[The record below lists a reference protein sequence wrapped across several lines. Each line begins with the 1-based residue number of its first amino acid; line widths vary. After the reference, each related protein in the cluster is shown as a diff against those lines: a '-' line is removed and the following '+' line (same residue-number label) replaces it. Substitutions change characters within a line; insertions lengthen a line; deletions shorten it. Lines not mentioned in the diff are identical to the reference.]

1 MAELQFPNIVGQFQ
15 QGQQYGQA
23 QRANKLA
30 GLAYSSQGA
39 DRQAALGQLAGV
51 DPRLAVGLQDRFAGQ
66 EQQQAQAQQ
75 AAEVD
80 HAKKINGA
88 AQFMLSA
95 YQSHDP
101 ARIQGAYQAV
111 RPYLA
116 ELGASQGKVPPPQ
129 WSDDMLPHLY
139 AILGQSGGMQG
150 QEGTVVAPGGV
161 LVDKNTGQALY
172 SNPSKPANAQLVDV
186 PDGRGGTRKMLFD
199 PQTGQLTQPSFGQG
213 GQRGGQSDLDGINA
227 AASQFVNSG
236 RMTQQQA
243 EAWLKQQYA
252 KAGVTLEPAG
262 VGGLGYNPP
271 KQATTLS
278 ADEVRSL
285 GLPEGTVAQRD
296 ASGKIDVV
304 SRPPQLSQDKLADI
318 AAKRQKAQQAQ
329 QDAVATFNDTIGKID
344 SLINGEN
351 FGALGTFTGDLAS
364 KIPHTGA
371 ADAKAQLDTIGN
383 QSVLNTLSAL
393 KSLSSTGASGFG
405 ALSEKEGDIL
415 RNAAANLSTSQSNE
429 ALRQNLLDLRQKM
442 LRARDRV
449 AQQAIKL
456 PEESVGQPQA
466 APAQQAPASSNPRA
480 TNPQTGETV
489 ELVNGQ
495 WVPVHG

>member
-1 MAELQFPNIVGQFQ
+1 MADLQQYNIVGQFQ
-15 QGQQYGQA
+15 QGYDRGQA
-23 QRANKLA
+23 QRADKLA

-39 DRQAALGQLAGV
+39 DRQAALGQLAVV
-51 DPRLAVGLQDRFAGQ
+51 DPRLAVGLGDAFQKQDAA
-66 EQQQAQAQQ
+66 AQAQQ
-75 AAEVD
+75 VD
-80 HAKKINGA
+80 HQKKINGA
-88 AQFMLSA
+88 ARFMLSA

-116 ELGASQGKVPPPQ
+116 ELGAAEGKVPPPQ

-172 SNPSKPANAQLVDV
+172 SNPAKPANAQLVDV

-199 PQTGQLTQPSFGQG
+199 PQTGQLTQPNFGQG
-213 GQRGGQSDLDGINA
+213 GQGGKSALDAINA

-236 RMTQQQA
+236 QMTPQQA

-252 KAGVTLEPAG
+252 NAGVTLEPAG
-262 VGGLGYNPP
+262 GGLGYNPP

-278 ADEVRSL
+278 ADEVRAL

-296 ASGKIDVV
+296 ANGKIDVV

-344 SLINGEN
+344 SLINGQD
-351 FGALGTFTGDLAS
+351 FGALGTFAGDLAS

-393 KSLSSTGASGFG
+393 KSLSATGASGFG

-429 ALRQNLLDLRQKM
+429 ALRRNLQDLRQKM

-466 APAQQAPASSNPRA
+466 APAQSGGVDDLLSKYGVQ
-480 TNPQTGETV
+480 
-489 ELVNGQ
+489 
-495 WVPVHG
+495 